1 VLAASDRFEGY
12 AAERSDILGFIHTNR
27 IRNVVFIAADIHG
40 TLINNLTYQPSSLA
54 SPQISVRSWEIT
66 TGAIAYDAPF
76 GPTVLDLA
84 AGVPSGSG
92 TLLSQFLASL
102 KLPNRTAFDAL
113 LTPVQ
118 KDQAMT
124 GLVNSQIQP
133 LGYTPLGLEDSGLD
147 FRVEIGGSVATF
159 TYGWTEFEIDSA
171 TRALRVTTY
180 GLPSYAANQINDQLL
195 LAQPAVVNRFTVSAE
210 KPALQLRR
218 LATGFR
224 VVWPKSE
231 EGYRLERTVN
241 LGASANWTPVES
253 TVVGDENSAAVTD
266 EAAAFYRLRKP

>member
-1 VLAASDRFEGY
+1 
-12 AAERSDILGFIHTNR
+12 
-27 IRNVVFIAADIHG
+27 
-40 TLINNLTYQPSSLA
+40 
-54 SPQISVRSWEIT
+54 
-66 TGAIAYDAPF
+66 
-76 GPTVLDLA
+76 
-84 AGVPSGSG
+84 
-92 TLLSQFLASL
+92 
-102 KLPNRTAFDAL
+102 
-113 LTPVQ
+113 
-118 KDQAMT
+118 
-124 GLVNSQIQP
+124 
-133 LGYTPLGLEDSGLD
+133 
-147 FRVEIGGSVATF
+147 GGSVATF

-241 LGASANWTPVES
+241 LGASANWSPVDS

-266 EAAAFYRLRKP
+266 EAVAFYRLRKP

>member
-1 VLAASDRFEGY
+1 MPR
-12 AAERSDILGFIHTNR
+12 
-27 IRNVVFIAADIHG
+27 
-40 TLINNLTYQPSSLA
+40 
-54 SPQISVRSWEIT
+54 
-66 TGAIAYDAPF
+66 PF
-76 GPTVLDLA
+76 GP
-84 AGVPSGSG
+84 
-92 TLLSQFLASL
+92 LASNSIAAMPSVSL
-102 KLPNRTAFDAL
+102 ALPVT
-113 LTPVQ
+113 
-118 KDQAMT
+118 
-124 GLVNSQIQP
+124 
-133 LGYTPLGLEDSGLD
+133 
-147 FRVEIGGSVATF
+147 VELHSIAPPGPASR
-159 TYGWTEFEIDSA
+159 SS

-241 LGASANWTPVES
+241 LGASANWSPVDS
-253 TVVGDENSAAVTD
+253 TVVGDENSAAVID